1 MWTAI
6 LEASILVFQPK
17 MQEIVTIEHGLHTLV
32 QGTVNHCPNRL
43 TGLITQLEKLGWTVQ
58 LKATE
63 CMEMVKVN
71 ICDQTIY
78 HSNDYLKRADLNT
91 DGELDP
97 IVEEAVA
104 QFLEKTKEME
114 LWEKY
119 TDLNN
124 YEWNIIFEKNV

>member
-1 MWTAI
+1 
-6 LEASILVFQPK
+6 

-97 IVEEAVA
+97 IVKEAVA

-114 LWEKY
+114 L
-119 TDLNN
+119 
-124 YEWNIIFEKNV
+124 